1 MASEVRQTAGPALL
15 RAVRPRQSAKNLL
28 VVAAPL
34 SAARLLEPEV
44 LAATALAFV
53 AFSFAASG
61 VYLFNDL
68 RDVEA
73 DRAHPTKRFRPI
85 AAGELAPGTA
95 AVAAGVLFAVA
106 GTVAALTD
114 VGLLLVIGLYVAISF
129 AYSLALKAQPVID
142 LAIIAA
148 GFVLRALAGGVAS
161 DLEFSP
167 WFLLVAA
174 FGSLFMAAGK
184 RFSELKLVGAGDGS
198 TRASLLR
205 YTPGYLRFV
214 WALSATVAVMTY
226 CLWAIEG
233 ADTWARP
240 VFAQASIAPFVL
252 GVLRYAMD
260 VERGEAGAP
269 EEIVLADR
277 VLQGLGLLWVS
288 LFAVGVTGG

>member
-1 MASEVRQTAGPALL
+1 MVSEARQAPVAALL
-15 RAVRPRQSAKNLL
+15 RAMRPRQWSKNLL
-28 VVAAPL
+28 VAAAPL
-34 SAARLLEPEV
+34 AAARLLEPEV
-44 LAATALAFV
+44 LSATALAFV
-53 AFSFAASG
+53 TFSLAASG
-61 VYLFNDL
+61 VYLVNDL

-73 DRAHPTKRFRPI
+73 DRAHPIKRSRPI
-85 AAGELAPGTA
+85 AAGQLAPRTAAGA
-95 AVAAGVLFAVA
+95 AVALFALA

-114 VGLLLVIGLYVAISF
+114 LGLALVIGIYVAMSF

-174 FGSLFMAAGK
+174 FGSLFMATGK
-184 RFSELKLVGAGDGS
+184 RFSELELVGAGEGS
-198 TRASLLR
+198 TRAALLR

-233 ADTWARP
+233 AESWARP

-269 EEIVLADR
+269 EEIVLGDR
-277 VLQGLGLLWVS
+277 VLQGLGLLWVL